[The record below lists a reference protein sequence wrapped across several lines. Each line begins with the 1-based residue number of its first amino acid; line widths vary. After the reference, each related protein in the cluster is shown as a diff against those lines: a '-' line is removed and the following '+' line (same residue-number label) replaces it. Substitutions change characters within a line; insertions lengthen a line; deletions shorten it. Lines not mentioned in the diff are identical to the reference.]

1 MLQTHRPQPSP
12 THTTDHA
19 SAGFPTAQGEKQ
31 MEKGKP
37 GKLHCLGA
45 QGRRFFFLFRSQA
58 PGFLQ
63 LPVKSQASQFKIIS
77 DW

>member
-1 MLQTHRPQPSP
+1 
-12 THTTDHA
+12 
-19 SAGFPTAQGEKQ
+19 

-45 QGRRFFFLFRSQA
+45 QGMRIFFFFLFRSQA

-63 LPVKSQASQFKIIS
+63 LPVKSQALQFKIIS